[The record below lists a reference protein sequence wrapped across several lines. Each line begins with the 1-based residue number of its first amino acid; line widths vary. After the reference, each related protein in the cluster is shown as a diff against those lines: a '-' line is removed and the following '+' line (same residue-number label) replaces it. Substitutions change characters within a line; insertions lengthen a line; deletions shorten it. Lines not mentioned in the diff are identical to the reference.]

1 MNLSNARILVTGG
14 SAGIGKATAKL
25 LVEAGAKVV
34 ITGRNVEKLNRV
46 AEEIGAIAVAF
57 DVSDYA
63 SIPTKAAET
72 VEALGGIDVLVN
84 NAGIGDFP
92 LMGDITI
99 EHFERVFSTN
109 VFGLTLLTQE
119 LVKHF
124 KEQKNGHIIN
134 IASTAGVRGFARGTV
149 YAASKF
155 ALRGMTECWRA
166 ELRPHNVRVILVNP
180 SEVTTAFANEER
192 IERPDEAYKLRPLEI
207 AYTIKATLEMD
218 DRGFI
223 PEVTVWA
230 TNPNR

>member
-1 MNLSNARILVTGG
+1 MNLKNAKILVTGG

-34 ITGRNVEKLNRV
+34 ITGRNTDKLNRV
-46 AEEIGAIAVAF
+46 AEEIGAIPLAF

-63 SIPTKAAET
+63 HIPAKAAAV

-92 LMGDITI
+92 AMGDITI
-99 EHFERVFSTN
+99 EHFENIFSTN

-119 LVKHF
+119 LVNHF
-124 KEQKNGHIIN
+124 KTQDKGHIIN
-134 IASTAGVRGFARGTV
+134 IASTAAVRGFARGTV

-166 ELRPHNVRVILVNP
+166 ELRKHNIRVMLVNP
-180 SEVTTAFANEER
+180 SEVTTAFNSADR
-192 IERPDEAYKLRPLEI
+192 IEKPEEASKLRAVEI
-207 AYTIKATLEMD
+207 AHTIKAVLEMD

-230 TNPNR
+230 TNPV

>member
-1 MNLSNARILVTGG
+1 MNLLNSKILVTGG
-14 SAGIGKATAKL
+14 SAGIGKSTAKL
-25 LVEAGAKVV
+25 LVEAGAKVA

-46 AEEIGAIAVAF
+46 AQEIGAIPIAF

-63 SIPTKAAET
+63 VIPEKAAET
-72 VEALGGIDVLVN
+72 VATLGGIDVLVN

-92 LMGDITI
+92 SMGDITI
-99 EHFERVFSTN
+99 EHFKNVFSTN

-124 KEQKNGHIIN
+124 IEQDKGHIIN
-134 IASTAGVRGFARGTV
+134 IASTAAVRGFARGTV
-149 YAASKF
+149 YSASKF

-166 ELRPHNVRVILVNP
+166 ELRKHNIRVILVNP
-180 SEVTTAFANEER
+180 SEVTTAFNNTER
-192 IERPDEAYKLRPLEI
+192 IERPEEASKLRPLEI
-207 AYTIKATLEMD
+207 AHTIKATLEMD

-230 TNPNR
+230 TNPK